1 MCVFT
6 SRMYI
11 SQLKKCVCE
20 KAARKSNGC
29 KGLRNH
35 YINNNTILPFS
46 SSVCVCADKFFS
58 DSTAFLFACK
68 EDDNSIN
75 LSLLFYGNCASNYP
89 SGFCMVVLVRVH
101 ITKQLEPTFLC
112 YLGALV
118 P

>member
-1 MCVFT
+1 M
-6 SRMYI
+6 RKQQENQM
-11 SQLKKCVCE
+11 
-20 KAARKSNGC
+20 AARGC
-29 KGLRNH
+29 VIITLT
-35 YINNNTILPFS
+35 TIPYHPFPHP
-46 SSVCVCADKFFS
+46 CLYARTKFFS